1 MGEMGLLGM
10 QIPEAYGGAGM
21 KFHDY
26 VIALEEVAHADASIG
41 LTMASHNSLCTGHIY
56 LAANEAQKQKY
67 LPRLA
72 SGKALGALGPDR
84 ARLGLGRGRGA
95 HARRA
100 QGRDRWV
107 INGTKTFITQ
117 GSVGEIYVILASTSP
132 EKKAKGLTAF
142 IVERGTPGFRTGK
155 RIEKMGLHASDT
167 TELVLEEVEV
177 ADEQRLGDID
187 QGFFDTLKILDKGRI
202 GIGAWSIG
210 IGRAAFEAAR
220 RYAKERVQFDKP
232 IAEFQAIQH
241 MLADMA
247 TELDAAR
254 LLVWRAA
261 LDAGPGAAHD
271 RASRRSPSTTPRAPP
286 CAPATPPCRST
297 AATATRA
304 SSTSSATCA
313 TPSWPRSARGPTRSR
328 RWSSRASCC
337 GRRQRAASSGSR
349 WSGAARS
356 TIARLRAGDLGA
368 AAAADARARRRPAR
382 RAGGAAGDL
391 PPRRARRSSSASR
404 ARPGV
409 GKSTLVDAL
418 IGASR
423 ARGERVAV
431 VAVDPVQPV
440 LGRRAAGRSG
450 AHAAPRHSTTA
461 CSSARSRRAGSRAGC
476 RARRPRRWRCS
487 TRPASR

>member
-1 MGEMGLLGM
+1 MIDFELSEDQRVLQASVREMCERLIIPNARRWDEEERFPHEIVAPMGEMGLLGM

-26 VIALEEVAHADASIG
+26 VIALEEVARADASIG

-72 SGKALGALGPDR
+72 SGKALGAWGLTEPGSGSDAGAARTR
-84 ARLGLGRGRGA
+84 AVRKSGTS
-95 HARRA
+95 
-100 QGRDRWV
+100 DKWS
-107 INGTKTFITQ
+107 ITGTKTFITQ
-117 GSVGEIYVILASTSP
+117 GSVAEIYVVLASTSP

-142 IVERGTPGFRTGK
+142 IIERGTPGFRTGK

-177 ADEQRLGDID
+177 GDEQRLGEMD

-220 RYAKERVQFDKP
+220 RYAKERVQFEKP

-261 LDAGPGAAHD
+261 WMQDQ
-271 RASRRSPSTTPRAPP
+271 RRKTTAE
-286 CAPATPPCRST
+286 
-297 AATATRA
+297 
-304 SSTSSATCA
+304 SSIAKYY
-313 TPSWPRSARGPTRSR
+313 
-328 RWSSRASCC
+328 
-337 GRRQRAASSGSR
+337 
-349 WSGAARS
+349 AARA
-356 TIARLRAGDLGA
+356 TMRACNAAVQIHGGYGYTREFDVERYLRDAKLAEIGEGTNEVQKMVIARELLRQA
-368 AAAADARARRRPAR
+368 A
-382 RAGGAAGDL
+382 
-391 PPRRARRSSSASR
+391 
-404 ARPGV
+404 
-409 GKSTLVDAL
+409 
-418 IGASR
+418 
-423 ARGERVAV
+423 E
-431 VAVDPVQPV
+431 
-440 LGRRAAGRSG
+440 
-450 AHAAPRHSTTA
+450 TA
-461 CSSARSRRAGSRAGC
+461 
-476 RARRPRRWRCS
+476 
-487 TRPASR
+487 